1 MLYVKQCQMTSES
14 QILISFNKKSNNI
27 KIIDEPKRGKEKG
40 DEKRRIKFNW
50 PQTVDIME
58 TLTT

>member
-1 MLYVKQCQMTSES
+1 MSNVLRYLFHLT
-14 QILISFNKKSNNI
+14 KKSNNI
-27 KIIDEPKRGKEKG
+27 KIIDEPKRGKEEG